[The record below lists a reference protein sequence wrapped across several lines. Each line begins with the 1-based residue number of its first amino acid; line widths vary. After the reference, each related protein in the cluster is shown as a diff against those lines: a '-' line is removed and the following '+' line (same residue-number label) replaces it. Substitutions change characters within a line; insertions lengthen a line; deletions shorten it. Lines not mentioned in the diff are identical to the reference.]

1 MEVPHSLCMACGESG
16 TTRMILTKI
25 PFFREVIVSSFEC
38 DSCGWCNN
46 EVQFGGELREQGC
59 RFELKVGI
67 LRGREGGRGKGQGS

>member
-1 MEVPHSLCMACGESG
+1 
-16 TTRMILTKI
+16 MILTKI